1 MLRSIRRTPRFKRD
15 YKNVIRKHYD
25 EALFVGAIEALMTE
39 DAQLLATR
47 YSDHELKGE
56 WKGFRELHITGDW
69 LLIYR
74 VERDELEL
82 VLTRTGS
89 HDELLGH

>member
-1 MLRSIRRTPRFKRD
+1 MLKSIRRTPRFKRD
-15 YKNVIRKHYD
+15 YKAIIRKRFD
-25 EALFVGAIEALMTE
+25 ESLFVEAVKVLMAE
-39 DAQLLATR
+39 DAQLLVSK
-47 YSDHELKGE
+47 YSDHALKGE
-56 WKGFRELHITGDW
+56 WQGFRELHITGDW

-89 HDELLGH
+89 HDELF